1 MNKIEG
7 ISLLISEVRKKID
20 KRLVSVFL
28 IGSIILLVSDIAILA
43 FQAQAI
49 SAGIL
54 DVITT
59 RFGCRTSQNNLIVS
73 LVFNIS
79 SRVPNKQKISTNPG

>member
-1 MNKIEG
+1 MNKIET

-20 KRLVSVFL
+20 KRLVSIFL
-28 IGSIILLVSDIAILA
+28 IGSIILIVSDIAILS
-43 FQAQAI
+43 FQAQVI

-59 RFGCRTSQNNLIVS
+59 RFGMVGTSQNNLIVS

-79 SRVPNKQKISTNPG
+79 SRVPNK